1 MKTIFLSIS
10 VAFLSLSGAFSADP
24 HKIEVASQAE
34 GVFVT
39 YSFFVT
45 GDSTVIELKGG
56 KFRYWHSGRRN
67 AAELEGLEGTYTA
80 EGDKIV
86 LKHPKLMPP
95 ESNWMFRTVDGVGTL
110 WRSDVIKQLEAGE
123 MWNLYH
129 SGKESFF
136 RIGEGSILVPSK
148 KTAEEAWKWSK
159 TTDVIAVAAFLE
171 GKDQK
176 AEQDGTGQPA
186 TRPESKSEG
195 GDKPQPESEPRPR

>member
-1 MKTIFLSIS
+1 MKTTFLSIS
-10 VAFLSLSGAFSADP
+10 VAFLTLSSVFSAAP
-24 HKIEVASQAE
+24 PKIEVASPAE

-45 GDSTVIELKGG
+45 GDTTVIELNGG
-56 KFRYWHSGRRN
+56 KFRYWHSGKRN
-67 AAELEGLEGTYTA
+67 ASELEGLEGTYTT

-86 LKHPKLMPP
+86 LKHPKLMTP
-95 ESNWMFRTVDGVGTL
+95 ESNWIFRSVDGVGTL
-110 WRSDVIKQLEAGE
+110 WRSDVIKKLEAGE

-136 RIGEGSILVPSK
+136 RTGEGLILVPSK

-159 TTDVIAVAAFLE
+159 TTDVSAVAAFLE

-176 AEQDGTGQPA
+176 AEQDASGN
-186 TRPESKSEG
+186 R
-195 GDKPQPESEPRPR
+195 R